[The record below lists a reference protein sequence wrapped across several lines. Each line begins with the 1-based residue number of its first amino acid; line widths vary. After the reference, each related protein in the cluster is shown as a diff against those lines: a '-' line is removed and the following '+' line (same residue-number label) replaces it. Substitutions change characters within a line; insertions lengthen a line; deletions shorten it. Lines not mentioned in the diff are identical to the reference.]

1 MAKSRNFLLGYGERL
16 TAPVKIER
24 GMEPSPPPYAFREA
38 RDRMAPKFAK
48 AVVEF
53 SSLPDAACPENY
65 AVGLVTLHPEYT
77 AKSYFPEK
85 LLREARIEAIGS
97 RPARVR
103 PEKWRK
109 KREPEDTQTTQLF
122 VTARRD
128 DFASLAGELPR
139 WTPNRPG
146 AEQLFELEDFRALRP
161 EDRVVPLESKSREPL
176 LEVVLHTTGLPN
188 PARILEAFEAYARLF
203 DLSPDLDRRF
213 EVGGL
218 CFVPLRAPRNLI
230 EELSKFSF
238 MRTTREMPGMRPL
251 RPALR
256 ANPKA
261 KPFPVTLPE
270 QGPIDPQLRAAVF
283 DGGLPDGDGLV
294 PLAQA
299 VNQKGLGAAVEEY
312 VQHGVGVTSAVLFGP
327 LAKNN
332 SLPRPYGTVD
342 HFRVLDEHS
351 KDDPYEL
358 YDALKRIRNAL
369 QSRKYPFVNLSIGP
383 FLRIEDHEVHAW
395 TAVLD
400 NLLSDGETLAT
411 IAVGNEGESD
421 WPSGN
426 ARVLVPSD
434 SVNALAVG
442 AADTR
447 GKPWQRACY
456 SCIGPGRSPGLI
468 KPDLIAFGGSAAE
481 PFYTLD
487 QSLAI
492 AVAQAGTSFSSP
504 YALRLAMGVRAHFGP
519 SLTPLAIKALLVHCT
534 EQHKLPAFEVGWGRL
549 PESIDELVVC
559 GDGMARVVYQ
569 GELTPAQYLRTPIPL
584 PSGNLE
590 GRITITATFCF
601 ASETDPQD
609 PSNYTRSGLDITFRP
624 HAERIEE
631 GKKQPK
637 TTSYFRRTDYDTE
650 AELRH
655 DAHKWETTLHR
666 RQNFQPT
673 SLKDPFFDVH
683 YQTRQTGKVS
693 RGTDKIRYA
702 LIITVAAPRMPN
714 LYDRVVQRYR
724 TQLEPLR
731 PVIEVPVRV

>member
-16 TAPVKIER
+16 TAPVRIEK

-38 RDRMAPKFAK
+38 RDRLAPKFAK

-97 RPARVR
+97 RPARIQ
-103 PEKWRK
+103 PEKWKK
-109 KREPEDTQTTQLF
+109 KREPEDSQTTQLF
-122 VTARRD
+122 VAARRD
-128 DFASLAGELPR
+128 DFATLAGELPQ

-146 AEQLFELEDFRALRP
+146 ADQLFELEDFRALRAQ
-161 EDRVVPLESKSREPL
+161 DRVVPLGTKSREPL

-188 PARILEAFEAYARLF
+188 PSRILEAFEAYA
-203 DLSPDLDRRF
+203 DLLDLTPDLDRRF

-218 CFVPLRAPRNLI
+218 CFFPLRTPRNLI
-230 EELSKFSF
+230 EEVSKFSF
-238 MRTTREMPGMRPL
+238 IRATREMPGLRPL

-256 ANPKA
+256 ANSKS
-261 KPFPVTLPE
+261 KPFAVALPKL
-270 QGPIDPQLRAAVF
+270 GPIDPQLRAAVF
-283 DGGLPDGDGLV
+283 DGGLPDGNGLA
-294 PLAQA
+294 PFAQE
-299 VNQKGLGAAVEEY
+299 VNQNGQAKPVEEY
-312 VQHGVGVTSAVLFGP
+312 VEHGVGVTSAVLFGP
-327 LAKNN
+327 LTKIE
-332 SLPRPYGTVD
+332 SLPRPYGVVD

-351 KDDPYEL
+351 QDDPYEL
-358 YDALKRIRNAL
+358 YDALKRIRHVL
-369 QSRKYPFVNLSIGP
+369 QSRKYPFINFSIGP

-400 NLLSDGETLAT
+400 SLLSDGETLAM

-421 WPSGN
+421 WESGN
-426 ARVLVPSD
+426 ARVLVPAD
-434 SVNALAVG
+434 SVNGLAVG

-447 GKPWQRACY
+447 GAPWQRASY

-468 KPDLIAFGGSAAE
+468 KPDVIAFGGSAIE

-487 QSLAI
+487 PSLSI
-492 AVAQAGTSFSSP
+492 AVPQTGTSYSSP
-504 YALRLAMGVRAHFGP
+504 YAMRLAMGVRAHFGNTL
-519 SLTPLAIKALLVHCT
+519 SPLAIKALLVHCT
-534 EQHKLPAFEVGWGRL
+534 ELHKLPAVEVGWGRL
-549 PESIDELVVC
+549 PEDVEELAIC
-559 GDGMARVVYQ
+559 EAGTARVVYQ

-584 PSGNLE
+584 PSGILQ
-590 GRITITATFCF
+590 GRVTITATFCF

-624 HAERIEE
+624 HADRIEE

-650 AELRH
+650 AELRY

-683 YQTRQTGKVS
+683 YQTRQSGKVS

-714 LYDRVVQRYR
+714 LYDRIVQRYR
-724 TQLEPLR
+724 TQLQPLR
-731 PVIEVPVRV
+731 PVIEVPVKV